1 MVRFL
6 YITQQHSKKLPD
18 TPQSKKPCRRM
29 DECDKLLVQSLK
41 DIQER
46 SHQRQAQ
53 RDDMD
58 TNFCLEVAGRL
69 KRLAPKEN
77 AFVKLKIQQLL
88 FEVEFANNASV

>member
-6 YITQQHSKKLPD
+6 YIIHNNNIHS
-18 TPQSKKPCRRM
+18 QSKKPCRRM
-29 DECDKLLVQSLK
+29 DECDKLFCMK

-53 RDDMD
+53 GEDMD
-58 TNFCLEVAGRL
+58 TNFCPEVAGRL

>member
-1 MVRFL
+1 
-6 YITQQHSKKLPD
+6 
-18 TPQSKKPCRRM
+18 
-29 DECDKLLVQSLK
+29 
-41 DIQER
+41 
-46 SHQRQAQ
+46 
-53 RDDMD
+53 MD

>member
-1 MVRFL
+1 
-6 YITQQHSKKLPD
+6 
-18 TPQSKKPCRRM
+18 M

-77 AFVKLKIQQLL
+77 AFVKLKIQHLL
-88 FEVEFANNASV
+88 FEVEFANNASVGICNVYEIKCFS